1 MKGTIEIREL
11 NSLALKDNPLGD
23 SSQRTNPIYLPPGYK
38 TGKERYPVVYFLHGF
53 TGSGLGWLNSS
64 AFTLSTPERIDA
76 LIVSAK
82 VPPFIGVFVDGWT
95 ALGGSQW
102 INSPAIGNY
111 RDYLVKDLV
120 PWVDRELRTI
130 PQSYARA
137 VIGKSSGGYGAMVM
151 GRWHSDIFGHIACHS
166 GDACFEYC
174 YVPDILKTVSVLNQA
189 GGVDSWF
196 SSFLK
201 RAASTKMQS
210 QDHAVINIIAMAAAY
225 SPKMKSGLNLEL
237 PVDLKNG
244 SLLQGVWQRWLEHDP
259 VHFVP
264 QNLKQFE
271 KLDTIF
277 IDCGSR
283 DEYNLQWGARMLAEI
298 FAKEKIKCTHEEF
311 DDGHMGIS
319 YRYERSLLLI
329 LPRMCSSTQKS

>member
-1 MKGTIEIREL
+1 
-11 NSLALKDNPLGD
+11 
-23 SSQRTNPIYLPPGYK
+23 
-38 TGKERYPVVYFLHGF
+38 
-53 TGSGLGWLNSS
+53 
-64 AFTLSTPERIDA
+64 
-76 LIVSAK
+76 
-82 VPPFIGVFVDGWT
+82 
-95 ALGGSQW
+95 
-102 INSPAIGNY
+102 
-111 RDYLVKDLV
+111 
-120 PWVDRELRTI
+120 
-130 PQSYARA
+130 
-137 VIGKSSGGYGAMVM
+137 
-151 GRWHSDIFGHIACHS
+151 
-166 GDACFEYC
+166 
-174 YVPDILKTVSVLNQA
+174 
-189 GGVDSWF
+189 
-196 SSFLK
+196 
-201 RAASTKMQS
+201 
-210 QDHAVINIIAMAAAY
+210 MAAAY